1 MCVCVCMEHCY
12 YDVLLNLL
20 CRMLITGLMHY
31 HHAGIYNLNVEVCS
45 DSIFGF
51 ACVVVAFVG

>member
-1 MCVCVCMEHCY
+1 VCVEHC
-12 YDVLLNLL
+12 YDVLLNPL

-31 HHAGIYNLNVEVCS
+31 HHAGVYLNVEVCS